1 MISQARLLLCRLS
14 AAVLAF
20 FTVISCSSVSKGPGG
35 QVTKVRYYHLQP
47 NERIRGQDPTILFER
62 DYYLHGAVS
71 LAEQM
76 ERAGHYYTV
85 TWKADDRSQPVT
97 VRFEYRQKNTGLK
110 SKTLEQQVA
119 EVGRSNTTQFQVTGT
134 EYQTDGPV
142 SAWKVTLLRGKDELA
157 SQRSFL
163 WD

>member
-1 MISQARLLLCRLS
+1 MTSQARLLLCRVS
-14 AAVLAF
+14 AAVLAL

-35 QVTKVRYYHLQP
+35 QVTKVKYYHLQP

-71 LAEQM
+71 LAEQL

-85 TWKADDRSQPVT
+85 MWKADRSQPVT
-97 VRFEYRQKNTGLK
+97 VRFEFRQKNTGLK
-110 SKTLEQQVA
+110 AKTLEQQVA

-134 EYQTDGPV
+134 EYQADGPV
-142 SAWKVTLLRGKDELA
+142 SAWKVTLLRGKEELA